1 MGVFVEE
8 NDPLVIEYLLQK
20 IRDLTYENAVLSARV
35 ASSVASEAEVT
46 VIGGDF
52 GEVPSS

>member
-1 MGVFVEE
+1 MEE

-52 GEVPSS
+52 GEVSSS